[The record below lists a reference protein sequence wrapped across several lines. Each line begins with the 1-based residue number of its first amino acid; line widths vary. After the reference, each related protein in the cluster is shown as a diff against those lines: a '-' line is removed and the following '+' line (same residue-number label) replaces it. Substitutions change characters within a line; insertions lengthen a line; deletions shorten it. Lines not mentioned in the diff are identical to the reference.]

1 MARTAYD
8 ENVKVYFCDTIAD
21 KDAPTENEIAAGI
34 DWTPFIT
41 KDGVNVPN
49 AQNMVDT
56 GGIDTNYDAQNV
68 GTWGGAPLILTMFRD
83 DTDETDSYDAISYRL
98 RGFVVISRFGE
109 PESGDQVE
117 VWPVEAHE
125 PTLQQSAANEA
136 QKFNAA
142 FAVTDAPSMRAV
154 VAAS

>member
-1 MARTAYD
+1 MARTPYD
-8 ENVKVYFCDTIAD
+8 ENVKVFFCETIVD
-21 KDAPTENEIAAGI
+21 RDAPTEAEIGAGI
-34 DWTPFIT
+34 DWTPFLT

-56 GGIDTNYDAQNV
+56 GGIDTSYDAQQV
-68 GTWGGAPLILTMFRD
+68 GTWGGAPLVLTMFRD
-83 DTDETDSYDAISYRL
+83 DTDETDSYDSITYRD
-98 RGFVVISRFGE
+98 RGFVVISRFGV
-109 PESGDQVE
+109 PESGGRVE

-125 PTLQQSAANEA
+125 PTLQQTAGNEA
-136 QKFNAA
+136 QKFTAA